1 MTDDGGVGSARWAA
15 EEVLVQGS
23 RPRHPRAGGAAVP
36 PPTDAPPQAPDVDSA
51 APRAVREVAALPAPR
66 PASPTRPALPAQL
79 PALPSQFVPGA
90 RAGLRSRPA
99 APDTV
104 LFTAACPACGEDC
117 VWSEEREDT
126 RLRAQ
131 VTCPCAG

>member
-1 MTDDGGVGSARWAA
+1 MWAE

-23 RPRHPRAGGAAVP
+23 RPRHPRAGRAAVP
-36 PPTDAPPQAPDVDSA
+36 PLVDAPAPAPDVDSG
-51 APRAVREVAALPAPR
+51 APGTVLDVPALPAPR
-66 PASPTRPALPAQL
+66 PAPLVPAATVRPALPAHP
-79 PALPSQFVPGA
+79 PALPSQFVPGI
-90 RAGLRSRPA
+90 RAGLRSRPP

-104 LFTAACPACGEDC
+104 VFTAACPACGEDC

-126 RLRAQ
+126 RLRAR